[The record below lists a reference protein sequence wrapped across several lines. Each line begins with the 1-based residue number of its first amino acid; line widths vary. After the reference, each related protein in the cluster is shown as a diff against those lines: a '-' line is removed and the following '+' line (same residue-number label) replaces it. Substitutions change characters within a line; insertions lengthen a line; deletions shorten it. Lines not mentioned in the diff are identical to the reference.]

1 MQNNG
6 KDKNLR
12 PIAKHERDDNT
23 LGVESSNGAIFDRG
37 YWIFH
42 FGYSLWLAF
51 NEHCILIKRYVTFL
65 FPFFSFFFFFGV
77 YI

>member
-37 YWIFH
+37 Y
-42 FGYSLWLAF
+42 
-51 NEHCILIKRYVTFL
+51 
-65 FPFFSFFFFFGV
+65 
-77 YI
+77 